1 MHELLRVLGCLHTNA
16 HRMGQNHDVYA
27 LVSIVG
33 ICVHEPRILVP
44 KHRRQSLGHNKWFFH
59 NDIVRNRL
67 LLYDG
72 MVALGKW
79 YTRII
84 DIYDHHRI
92 VSKTNESIS
101 VRQFY
106 QRLAR
111 VGHVTDLF
119 GAIYT
124 TRRIVILSI

>member
-1 MHELLRVLGCLHTNA
+1 
-16 HRMGQNHDVYA
+16 MGQNHDVYA

-44 KHRRQSLGHNKWFFH
+44 KHRRQSLGHNMRLFH
-59 NDIVRNRL
+59 NDIVRDRL
-67 LLYDG
+67 LPYHG

-79 YTRII
+79 HNRII

-92 VSKTNESIS
+92 VSKTDESLS
-101 VRQFY
+101 VCQLY

-111 VGHVTDLF
+111 VGDVTDLSRTVY
-119 GAIYT
+119 AS
-124 TRRIVILSI
+124 RRIVILSI